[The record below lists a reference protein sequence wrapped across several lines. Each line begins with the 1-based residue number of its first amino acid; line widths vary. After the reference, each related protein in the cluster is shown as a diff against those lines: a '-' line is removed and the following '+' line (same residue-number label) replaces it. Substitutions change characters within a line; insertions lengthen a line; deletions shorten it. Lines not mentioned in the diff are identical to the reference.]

1 MRTTINI
8 DEQLLAELKTA
19 AAQSGRTLTA
29 VIEDALREATR
40 RRRERA
46 DSGAVELPVH
56 RGGGP
61 QPGVDLDDTSALMD
75 RMDGRPG

>member
-8 DEQLLAELKTA
+8 DERLLAELKTA

-29 VIEDALREATR
+29 VVEDALREAVR
-40 RRRERA
+40 RRRDRA
-46 DSGAVELPVH
+46 RGGAVQLPVH

-61 QPGVDLDDTSALMD
+61 QPGVDLDDTSAVLD
-75 RMDGRPG
+75 RMDGRAG